1 MKPQG
6 VKRTPRP
13 SRSPFAK
20 IVPEMAKMPEL
31 SHWPD
36 RPQPY
41 TPERSEVLNWLA
53 NLSGCD
59 IIGAQKVF
67 DAARNKGLIA
77 YDHTTKLWR
86 GVKGD
91 LKRNR
96 RETSSSPYAH
106 LWPELR
112 LMPKLSHWPDRPEP
126 YSPERSQV
134 LAYISEGYGANLR
147 ESDRIFQAAKHAG
160 VVLFDKATKLWRGA
174 KGGKP

>member
-1 MKPQG
+1 
-6 VKRTPRP
+6 
-13 SRSPFAK
+13 
-20 IVPEMAKMPEL
+20 MPEL

-36 RPQPY
+36 R
-41 TPERSEVLNWLA
+41 ERPFDIA
-53 NLSGCD
+53 RSGVIAFIMARCD
-59 IIGAQKVF
+59 VGQKTAVRIF
-67 DAARNKGLIA
+67 DSARRKGVIA
-77 YDHTTKLWR
+77 YNHETGLWR
-86 GVKGD
+86 GVKRD